1 MDRLRNSL
9 WTRNLQRKSVT
20 PESPN
25 PKNVLLVAQKISN
38 TLRFEVSEL
47 FGYAKIVE
55 NNKRTDMP
63 AHDERLQEVL
73 DKLSKDLVEYFDS
86 GFIVATFQE
95 GSETKNAFIKFGNDY
110 AIEGLVSNIHD
121 ILYAQDED
129 EDDDDLDDGD
139 LKKVIKDL

>member
-1 MDRLRNSL
+1 M
-9 WTRNLQRKSVT
+9 
-20 PESPN
+20 
-25 PKNVLLVAQKISN
+25 
-38 TLRFEVSEL
+38 SEL
-47 FGYAKIVE
+47 FGYAKIAK
-55 NNKRTDMP
+55 NSKRTDMP

>member
-1 MDRLRNSL
+1 M
-9 WTRNLQRKSVT
+9 
-20 PESPN
+20 
-25 PKNVLLVAQKISN
+25 
-38 TLRFEVSEL
+38 SEL
-47 FGYAKIVE
+47 FGYAKIVG
-55 NNKRTDMP
+55 NNKSNFM
-63 AHDERLQEVL
+63 ASHDERLQEVL

-95 GSETKNAFIKFGNDY
+95 GTETKNAFIKFGNDY
-110 AIEGLVSNIHD
+110 AIEGLVSNVHE